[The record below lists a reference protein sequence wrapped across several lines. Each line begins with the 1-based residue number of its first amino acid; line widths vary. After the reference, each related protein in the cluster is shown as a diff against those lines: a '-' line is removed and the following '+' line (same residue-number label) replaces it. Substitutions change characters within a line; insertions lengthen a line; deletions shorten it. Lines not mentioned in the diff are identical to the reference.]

1 MNFNWRK
8 TKLETGVVSDYNEKR
23 LTIIRRKPKEFHSY
37 VDNVRLPDSA
47 TKKEALKRILE
58 AIDIQ
63 GRLF

>member
-8 TKLETGVVSDYNEKR
+8 TKLETGVVSDYGGKR
-23 LTIIRRKPKEFHSY
+23 LTIIRCKPKEFHSY
-37 VDNVRLPDSA
+37 VDNRRLPDSA
-47 TKKEALKRILE
+47 SKREAVKRILE